1 MANVI
6 VRLIDKIGEMTL
18 SKAELAYKRAKEI
31 SLALSE
37 QEEAAKTLLER
48 KKKKKGEKIREIEE
62 RLEKLREAV
71 ALPVEEKRE
80 EMEEIDALPLERE
93 ELKVPFKVR
102 LINIISE
109 PFSGF
114 SARGMFKNIQED
126 LYRANILMPASR
138 YAALAVGIAFI
149 AGVGSGL
156 LFSILLGK
164 LLGLS
169 WGLLGFV
176 LGFPIFG
183 FVLVFAKIY
192 PKSKVKKRSEAFSR
206 ELPFALRHM
215 ATQLTAGSG
224 LLETMRSVA
233 ASDYGVLSEEFR
245 RAIHEIERGA
255 TLEEALERM
264 NLRVDSP
271 GMKKATR
278 QIISTLK
285 TGGNLAKT
293 LKMIAEETA
302 TEMRMKLKD
311 FIQTLN
317 TFSLMYMFIVVVAPV
332 LITILIIAMSIATK
346 NMIVPPLMIMILYL
360 LFLFVSFYMAF
371 MIKRFEPKV

>member
-31 SLALSE
+31 SLALNE

-346 NMIVPPLMIMILYL
+346 NMIVPPLMMMILYL

>member
-80 EMEEIDALPLERE
+80 ETEEIDALPLERE

-346 NMIVPPLMIMILYL
+346 NMIVPPLMMMILYL

>member
-164 LLGLS
+164 LLGIS

-346 NMIVPPLMIMILYL
+346 NMIVPPLMMMILYL

>member
-1 MANVI
+1 MGENIILKV
-6 VRLIDKIGEMTL
+6 VDKIGELTL

-31 SLALSE
+31 SLALTE
-37 QEEAAKTLLER
+37 QDKVAKELLKR
-48 KKKKKGEKIREIEE
+48 KKREKRKKIREVEE
-62 RLEKLREAV
+62 RLGKLKEAV
-71 ALPVEEKRE
+71 ASPIEEKE
-80 EMEEIDALPLERE
+80 KSEDVEALIFERE

-102 LINIISE
+102 LINMISE
-109 PFSGF
+109 PFTGF
-114 SARGMFKNIQED
+114 SARGMFTNIQED
-126 LYRANILMPASR
+126 LYKANILMPASR
-138 YAALAVGIAFI
+138 YVALALGLAFVSSIA
-149 AGVGSGL
+149 AGL
-156 LFSILLGK
+156 LFSILIGK
-164 LLGLS
+164 MLGLS

-176 LGFPIFG
+176 LAFPVFS

-192 PKSKVKKRSEAFSR
+192 PRSKIKKRSEAFSR

-264 NLRVDSP
+264 NLRIDSL
-271 GMKKATR
+271 GLKKATR

-285 TGGNLAKT
+285 TGGNLANT
-293 LKMIAEETA
+293 LKLIAEETA

-317 TFSLMYMFIVVVAPV
+317 TFSLMYMFLVVVAPV
-332 LITILIIAMSIATK
+332 LITTLVIAMSIATK
-346 NMIVPPLMIMILYL
+346 RMIISPPVMMILYA
-360 LFLFVSFYMAF
+360 LFLFVSVYMAF
-371 MIKRFEPKV
+371 MIKKFEPKV